1 MARRI
6 LEETYS
12 SGKKVP
18 CRLLFTGNQ
27 RGIGQRP
34 RVLRKRLPHEIG
46 SDQSPWKPGGI
57 AYRHFDGSK
66 GFEDY

>member
-1 MARRI
+1 MSLVVHWQPKRYRSTA
-6 LEETYS
+6 
-12 SGKKVP
+12 
-18 CRLLFTGNQ
+18 
-27 RGIGQRP
+27 